1 MAYFERIVNHTS
13 RWCNWV
19 AGGAAVAMVVL
30 VCGNVVLRFFSR
42 PILGTFEY
50 VCFLAA
56 VIISFALAYCSI
68 QKGHVAVE
76 LIVRRFSERTQAI
89 IDTATGILSLGTF
102 GIITWQCGAFATR
115 MWHLGLETE
124 TMEMPLFP
132 VLYGLTFGFLVFLMT
147 LLIDLFK
154 SLAKAVKK

>member
-1 MAYFERIVNHTS
+1 MDLFERIVNNTS

-19 AGGAAVAMVVL
+19 AGGAAVAMVIV
-30 VCGNVVLRFFSR
+30 VCGNVILRFFSR

-56 VIISFALAYCSI
+56 VIISFALAHCFI

-89 IDTATGILSLGTF
+89 IDTATGILSLVTF

-115 MWHLGLETE
+115 MMGLGLETE
-124 TMEMPLFP
+124 TMEIPLYPFI
-132 VLYGLTFGFLVFLMT
+132 YGVTFGFLVFLIA
-147 LLIDLFK
+147 LLLDLFK

>member
-1 MAYFERIVNHTS
+1 MVYFERIVHRSS

-19 AGGAAVAMVVL
+19 AGGAIMGVVVL
-30 VCGNVVLRFFSR
+30 VCGNVLLRFFSR
-42 PILGTFEY
+42 PILGTYEI

-56 VIISFALAYCSI
+56 VIISFALAYCST
-68 QKGHVAVE
+68 QKGHVTVE
-76 LIVRRFSERTQAI
+76 LVVRRFSERTQAI
-89 IDTATGILSLGTF
+89 IDTVTGILSLGTF
-102 GIITWQCGAFATR
+102 VIITWQCGMYATR

-124 TMEMPLFP
+124 TLGLPLFP

-147 LLIDLFK
+147 LLINLSK